1 MASEQAVA
9 ASLRWAMRITF
20 AGHSTVLIE
29 HAGARLLTDPLLHRR
44 VGHLLRHAPPVADD
58 VCQNLS
64 AVLISHGH
72 LDHLHAR
79 SLRRIDRN
87 VPVVTPIGL
96 GRVVA
101 KEGFTD
107 ITEVA
112 AGEKLDVGGARVT
125 AVHAEHDVK
134 RHPFAELSPA
144 VGFVVSDER
153 RGESA
158 YFAGDTDIFD
168 AMAELAGP
176 PLGPID
182 VALVPV
188 SGWGPK
194 LGPGHLNP
202 RTAADAMTL
211 MRPRIAVPIHWGT
224 LHPAS
229 LLRLRRGLLMD
240 PPHAFARFTAALG
253 LETEVRILLPGE
265 TTELE
270 PPP

>member
-107 ITEVA
+107 ITEVTP
-112 AGEKLDVGGARVT
+112 GEQLDVGGARVT
-125 AVHAEHDVK
+125 AMHAEHDVK
-134 RHPFAELSPA
+134 RHPFAELSLA
-144 VGFVVSDER
+144 LGFVVSDER
-153 RGESA
+153 HTESV

-168 AMAELAGP
+168 AMAELVGP

-182 VALVPV
+182 IALVPV
-188 SGWGPK
+188 WGWGPK
-194 LGPGHLNP
+194 LGPGHLDP
-202 RTAADAMTL
+202 RAAANAMQFVQ
-211 MRPRIAVPIHWGT
+211 PRVAVPIHWGT
-224 LHPAS
+224 LLPAS
-229 LLRLRRGLLMD
+229 LSRVRRDLLVD
-240 PPHAFARFTAALG
+240 PPHTFASFTAALG
-253 LETEVRILLPGE
+253 LKTEVRILLPGE

-270 PPP
+270 PLP